1 MVSVT
6 VWRTEP
12 AAPSSRPGAPKAGN
26 VSPPDAFVVRP
37 LTGRRAFARV
47 LAGGE
52 RHRRGTITVVSMA
65 NSTPDSRVGLVVGRR
80 VGGAVDRN
88 RAKRRIRHALRGK
101 VPAGFDLVV
110 VAGNETLEEDFQKLE
125 THLSEAISLGTRRI

>member
-1 MVSVT
+1 
-6 VWRTEP
+6 
-12 AAPSSRPGAPKAGN
+12 
-26 VSPPDAFVVRP
+26 
-37 LTGRRAFARV
+37 
-47 LAGGE
+47 
-52 RHRRGTITVVSMA
+52 MA